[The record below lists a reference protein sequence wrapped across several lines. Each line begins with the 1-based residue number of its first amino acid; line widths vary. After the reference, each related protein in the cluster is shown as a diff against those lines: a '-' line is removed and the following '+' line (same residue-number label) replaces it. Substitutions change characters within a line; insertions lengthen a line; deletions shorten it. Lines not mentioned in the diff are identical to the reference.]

1 MRKKKNAHKNLDY
14 TLVET
19 GDQLTRFYAENKGI
33 QWMAFDTE
41 FIPEKYFR
49 SKLCVISVATP
60 NGNYVLDAIKLD
72 KLDGVLRLIEAP
84 NILKITHAGENDY
97 QILVTGY
104 NAKPK
109 NLFDTQLSYGFL
121 NSDYPLGLQYLVEK
135 ELKIRMDKGELRSD
149 WEQRPLTT
157 EQMEYA
163 VGDVI
168 NLYPLMKVLKRKL
181 KRRGKLEWANEE
193 NSQWEQPGYFSA
205 EAVEFVNFFTGIS
218 TRGLNRQQ
226 KVLLVRLHLWRY
238 EEAAKRNCPLN
249 QVLKTWL
256 LNTIVRN
263 IKGGKHALL
272 KDRTVPDGIVNH
284 YWPMFERFYTR
295 KATGRE
301 RALLARI
308 PGEGNGDPRR
318 TVVMDMLYPIIKL
331 KALDQGISPNLVIS
345 KKEMNKMKAH
355 RYYYPSYLDGGWR
368 RKLLGPDLLQ
378 WLKKRYPMDITV
390 KNNSCILTMRNQRGF
405 SSVFISPHQKFTAE
419 RSLKKGFLG
428 WLSKIRK
435 RS

>member
-1 MRKKKNAHKNLDY
+1 MRKKKKSDKNLYY

-19 GDQLTRFYAENKGI
+19 GEQLDRFYAGNKGI

-60 NGNYVLDAIKLD
+60 NGNYVLDVVKLD
-72 KLDGVLRLIEAP
+72 KMDGFLRLVGDP
-84 NILKITHAGENDY
+84 GILKITHAGENDY
-97 QILVTGY
+97 RILVTDY

-109 NLFDTQLSYGFL
+109 NIFDTQLSYGFL
-121 NSDYPLGLQYLVEK
+121 NRDYPLGLQYLVEK
-135 ELKIRMDKGELRSD
+135 ELKIWMNKGELRSD
-149 WEQRPLTT
+149 WEQRPLTP
-157 EQMEYA
+157 EQMKYA

-181 KRRGKLEWANEE
+181 KKRGKLEWSNEE

-205 EAVEFVNFFTGIS
+205 ESVEFVNFFTGIS
-218 TRGLNRQQ
+218 TRGLSRQQ

-256 LNTIVRN
+256 LNSIVRN

-272 KDRTVPDGIVNH
+272 KDRTIPDGIVNH
-284 YWPMFERFYTR
+284 YWPMFERFYHK
-295 KATGRE
+295 KATGKERE
-301 RALLARI
+301 LLALI

-318 TVVMDMLYPIIKL
+318 TVVIEMLYPIIKL

-345 KKEMNKMKAH
+345 KKEMNKMKAN
-355 RYYYPSYLDGGWR
+355 RYYYPSYLEGGWR
-368 RKLLGPDLLQ
+368 RKLLGPDILH
-378 WLKKRYPMDITV
+378 WLRKRYPMDITV
-390 KNNSCILTMRNQRGF
+390 KNNSCILTMRNQGGF
-405 SSVFISPHQKFTAE
+405 SSVFISPGKKFTAGG
-419 RSLKKGFLG
+419 SLIKRFQG
-428 WLSKIRK
+428 WFFKIIK